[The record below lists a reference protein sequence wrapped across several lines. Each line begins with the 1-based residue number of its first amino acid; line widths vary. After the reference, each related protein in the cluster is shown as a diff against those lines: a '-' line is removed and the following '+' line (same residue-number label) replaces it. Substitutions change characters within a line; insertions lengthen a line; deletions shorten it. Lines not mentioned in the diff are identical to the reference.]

1 MSPLHI
7 VAIVFAVLA
16 VCGLG
21 YIALSLVSARNFL
34 RTRSGTVTGF
44 TPPISILKPLKG
56 MDPDMYESFR
66 SHCLQDYPAS
76 YEIIFGVNK
85 ATDEAVGAVERL
97 RREFPHR
104 DIQLIVCPEVNG
116 TNRKVNNL
124 AQLLPHAKYDFILI
138 NDSDIRVPANY
149 LRRVSAEFSDENV
162 GMVTALYRGVPH
174 RTLWST
180 LEALTISTDF
190 AGGVLS
196 AMTVEGGLHFA
207 LGSTLAIRKVA
218 LQNIGGFEPLLN
230 YLADDYELGHRT
242 SKAGYRVALSD
253 VVVET
258 FLPPYSFAEMFNHQL
273 RWSRTVRD
281 RRKADYLGL
290 LFTFGLPWAVIA
302 AVLAPRAWWSVAVL
316 IAVLLGRLAS
326 AYVLSHAVLHD
337 EISLRKLWLVPL
349 RDAVGVL
356 IWISSFFGNTIVWR
370 GEKFRLKEGKLHR
383 R

>member
-34 RTRSGTVTGF
+34 QTRSGTVSGF

-66 SHCLQDYPAS
+66 SHCLQDYPAP
-76 YEIIFGVNK
+76 YEIIFGVNET
-85 ATDEAVGAVERL
+85 TDEAVVAVERL

-104 DIQLIVCPEVNG
+104 DIQMIVCPEGNG
-116 TNRKVNNL
+116 TNRKVSNL
-124 AQLLPHAKYDFILI
+124 AQLLPHAKYEFILI

-207 LGSTLAIRKVA
+207 LGSTLAIRKGA
-218 LQNIGGFEPLLN
+218 LQKIGGFEPLLN

-242 SKAGYRVALSD
+242 SRAGYRVVLSD
-253 VVVET
+253 IVVET
-258 FLPPYSFAEMFNHQL
+258 FLQPYSFAEMFKHQL

-281 RRKADYLGL
+281 RRKADYVGL
-290 LFTFGLPWAVIA
+290 VFTFGLPWAIMA
-302 AVLAPRAWWSVAVL
+302 AILAPGAWWSVAIL
-316 IAVLLGRLAS
+316 IAVLLGRFAS
-326 AYVLSHAVLHD
+326 GYVLSHSVLHD
-337 EISLRKLWLVPL
+337 ERSLRKLWLVPL
-349 RDAVGVL
+349 RDVVGVL
-356 IWISSFFGNTIVWR
+356 IWISSFFGNRIVWR
-370 GEKFRLKEGKLHR
+370 GEEFRLKEGKLYR
-383 R
+383 